1 MDWKDYAVYAGLVG
15 LAGCAAMQAR
25 EKQVKENYFSA
36 ARNAE
41 RIAEACLGRLYD
53 FGEDIDGSEYNSLRG
68 MEERLAKTKK
78 DLKELLSRAM
88 KEKKDVEAGAVR
100 SAKGIVDDVYNLVQ
114 KIINYVERKGKAKV
128 GIGFNL
134 MNGQGLKRNKKTLDK
149 YAAALQLKNAM
160 KFGELG
166 RWKRVGLA
174 YDLEKHIENMHNEQ
188 AKAYLKEL
196 YDKGQIERSSI
207 HIRVEYVG
215 KVPLTAELRN
225 EIKQLKEKY
234 MPTPDQQKKKEQ
246 QKKEQRKQ
254 ALKKQTPP
262 PKNINSNKKLAVPRK
277 VPARK

>member
-25 EKQVKENYFSA
+25 ENKQVIKNYFSA

-53 FGEDIDGSEYNSLRG
+53 FGEDVDGKEYNGLRR
-68 MEERLAKTKK
+68 MKKKLDKTKK
-78 DLKELLSRAM
+78 GLEDLLSRAM
-88 KEKKDVEAGAVR
+88 KEKKDAEAGAVR
-100 SAKGIVDDVYNLVQ
+100 SAKRIVDDVYGLVQ
-114 KIINYVERKGKAKV
+114 KIINYVERKGKAGVK
-128 GIGFNL
+128 IGFNL
-134 MNGQGLKRNKKTLDK
+134 MNGQGLKRDRKTLDK
-149 YAAALQLKNAM
+149 YVAVLQLKNAL

-174 YDLEKHIENMHNEQ
+174 YNLKTHIENMLNEQ

-207 HIRVEYVG
+207 HIRIEYMG

-234 MPTPDQQKKKEQ
+234 MPAPDQQKKKEL
-246 QKKEQRKQ
+246 QKNEQRKQ
-254 ALKKQTPP
+254 ALKKQTP

-277 VPARK
+277 VPSRK

>member
-36 ARNAE
+36 AQNAE
-41 RIAEACLGRLYD
+41 RIAEACLRRLYD
-53 FGEDIDGSEYNSLRG
+53 FGKGIDGREYNGLRG
-68 MEERLAKTKK
+68 MKKKLDKTRKGLE
-78 DLKELLSRAM
+78 DLLSRAM
-88 KEKKDVEAGAVR
+88 KEKKDAEAGAVR
-100 SAKGIVDDVYNLVQ
+100 SAKKIVDDVYSLMQ

-128 GIGFNL
+128 YIGFNL
-134 MNGQGLKRNKKTLDK
+134 MNGQGLKRDKKTLEK
-149 YAAALQLKNAM
+149 YAAALQLKNAL
-160 KFGELG
+160 KFGEPG

-174 YDLEKHIENMHNEQ
+174 YYLKTHIDNMPDQQ

-207 HIRVEYVG
+207 HIRVEYMG

-234 MPTPDQQKKKEQ
+234 MPTPEQ

-254 ALKKQTPP
+254 AMKKQTP
-262 PKNINSNKKLAVPRK
+262 PKNINSNRKLAVPRK
-277 VPARK
+277 VPGRK